1 VSVGGTGV
9 SVGGAGFVGGTG
21 VFVAVAVSVGSNGVA
36 VLVVVGVFVGVFV
49 GVNVGVRVGTEVFV
63 AAGVNV
69 GCTSI
74 TVGCCTRADSPA
86 SLRTTLTTAQLRE
99 ELIKRKAM
107 LKTIQVLAADLI
119 AL

>member
-1 VSVGGTGV
+1 M

-36 VLVVVGVFVGVFV
+36 VLVGVFVGVFV
-49 GVNVGVRVGTEVFV
+49 GVNVGVRVGAEVFV

-107 LKTIQVLAADLI
+107 LKTIQVIAAGLI

>member
-36 VLVVVGVFVGVFV
+36 VLVGVFVGVFV
-49 GVNVGVRVGTEVFV
+49 GVNVGVRVGAEVFV

-107 LKTIQVLAADLI
+107 LKTIQVLAAGLI